1 MAEEL
6 NNTAMQQNPVPNKNM
21 TVCKACGAQIAKGAK
36 ACPAC
41 GAKNKKPIFKRV
53 WFWAIIVVVLL
64 GIVIG
69 TSGGDSEPQ
78 KTGENG
84 NSVSATTQ
92 KTGENGNSVSAT
104 TQKTEYQIGD
114 IVELNGASV
123 VVNRVEKSSGD
134 SWNAPK
140 NGHEYV
146 IVEVTIKNI
155 GSSTI
160 SYNPFDFKMQNS
172 QGNITEQT
180 WFSSDRN
187 NDLSSGELAP
197 GGSVT
202 GTIPFEEPIGDEGL
216 VLIYEGNIWDSKQ
229 IRFVLN

>member
-1 MAEEL
+1 MAEEM
-6 NNTAMQQNPVPNKNM
+6 NNTVMQQDPTPNKNM
-21 TVCKACGAQIAKGAK
+21 TTCKACGAQIAKGAK
-36 ACPAC
+36 TCPAC
-41 GAKNKKPIFKRV
+41 GAKNKKPIYKKV
-53 WFWAIIVVVLL
+53 WFWAIIVIVLL
-64 GIVIG
+64 GVIVG

-78 KTGENG
+78 KTGENS
-84 NSVSATTQ
+84 NSVS
-92 KTGENGNSVSAT
+92 ET
-104 TQKTEYQIGD
+104 TQKTEYRIGD
-114 IVELNGASV
+114 VVELNGASV

-146 IVEVTIKNI
+146 IVEVTIKNT

-172 QGNITEQT
+172 QGNITDQT

-202 GTIPFEEPIGDEGL
+202 GTIPFEEPIGDKGL